1 MKHEKYII
9 IKDDNTDMVSSL
21 KKIDKNIIKEAMKE
35 HDANDIEEL
44 AEEIISMFEITLQV
58 SKDDIF
64 TQLFFTNLLN
74 NENSEVLAP
83 YGSDIEDF
91 FVFLYEKDNY
101 LSYYIPDEIKEII
114 KKELDIEN

>member
-9 IKDDNTDMVSSL
+9 TKDDKTDMISSL
-21 KKIDKNIIKEAMKE
+21 KKIDKKLIKEAMVE
-35 HDANDIEEL
+35 NDATNIEEL
-44 AEEIISMFEITLQV
+44 ATEIIDIFEITLQA

-64 TQLFFTNLLN
+64 TQMFFNNLLD
-74 NENSEVLAP
+74 NENTDILAP

-114 KKELDIEN
+114 KRELDIED